1 MLSIDYSREPQYSY
15 IEAENY
21 FPNGC
26 YLVFSLNFTG
36 NFGLWSFFGSEYD
49 NKFGLLPQCG
59 SSATSSAAG
68 TS

>member
-1 MLSIDYSREPQYSY
+1 MLYIILSIDYGREPQYSY

-26 YLVFSLNFTG
+26 NFTG

-49 NKFGLLPQCG
+49 NEFGLLPQCG
-59 SSATSSAAG
+59 PSATSSTSG